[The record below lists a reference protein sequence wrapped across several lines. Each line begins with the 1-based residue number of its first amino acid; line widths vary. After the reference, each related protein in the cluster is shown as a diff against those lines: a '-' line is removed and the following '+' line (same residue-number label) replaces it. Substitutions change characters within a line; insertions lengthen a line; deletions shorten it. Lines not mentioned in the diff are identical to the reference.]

1 MDKKSGGPKTEKIT
15 SSSTK
20 EETAAFFL
28 TKFKISK
35 ELQDKMI
42 KEDISGDILLNIEED
57 ELKKIGFKIGPI
69 KKVKKYLSENKADF
83 PEKKLDEEIDD
94 LSTVEDVKTFF
105 ENYIGFK
112 GDIGIDGKQLLELK
126 KEDMLKM
133 GLNLGQIKKLEKY
146 IKHFREAQSKKKE
159 KEKEKVINKDDNKPP
174 ENVEDNS
181 KKDNDLNE
189 NNIPKD
195 REDSKEKQENEKPEM
210 ASENKD
216 KKNSE
221 EQQPENK

>member
-1 MDKKSGGPKTEKIT
+1 MDKNSGGPKTEKIT

-20 EETAAFFL
+20 EKTAFFL

-69 KKVKKYLSENKADF
+69 KKVKKYLTENKADF
-83 PEKKLDEEIDD
+83 PEKKIDEEIGD

-105 ENYIGFK
+105 ENCIGFK

-133 GLNLGQIKKLEKY
+133 
-146 IKHFREAQSKKKE
+146 
-159 KEKEKVINKDDNKPP
+159 V
-174 ENVEDNS
+174 
-181 KKDNDLNE
+181 
-189 NNIPKD
+189 
-195 REDSKEKQENEKPEM
+195 
-210 ASENKD
+210 
-216 KKNSE
+216 
-221 EQQPENK
+221 